1 MKTLQAL
8 FGVIVPTFFT
18 TDKSGVSIS
27 EVSRIQAENK
37 QQNDKFWSEVS
48 DGVSGVFQK
57 EVSFVGAGDSTPR
70 TLSGS
75 TLSVE
80 HFKGYSGVAERNAQ
94 TANLM
99 HAVKLFKRLQ
109 GELESMNWQ
118 SLVGSEL
125 PPAPERPAP
134 AASGTTCYTE
144 EFMDMS
150 NIDEMLASLT
160 QPVMAKFDLAFWKR
174 ANELNSRAATLGKL
188 LSEQGSFFRE
198 LVKPLPK
205 GGETPTQNGVIIT
218 SWKKGYSETQLSEFS
233 LLRDELQSEY
243 NDLQKQLNSCKKQI
257 KDAVREYNL
266 DAERQYQAAYG
277 TYKVAAEQYNLE
289 VESLRSA
296 AETRRQ
302 EALQEFAALRV
313 KVQ

>member
-1 MKTLQAL
+1 
-8 FGVIVPTFFT
+8 
-18 TDKSGVSIS
+18 
-27 EVSRIQAENK
+27 
-37 QQNDKFWSEVS
+37 
-48 DGVSGVFQK
+48 
-57 EVSFVGAGDSTPR
+57 
-70 TLSGS
+70 
-75 TLSVE
+75 
-80 HFKGYSGVAERNAQ
+80 
-94 TANLM
+94 
-99 HAVKLFKRLQ
+99 
-109 GELESMNWQ
+109 
-118 SLVGSEL
+118 
-125 PPAPERPAP
+125 
-134 AASGTTCYTE
+134 
-144 EFMDMS
+144 MDMS
-150 NIDEMLASLT
+150 NIYEMLASLT